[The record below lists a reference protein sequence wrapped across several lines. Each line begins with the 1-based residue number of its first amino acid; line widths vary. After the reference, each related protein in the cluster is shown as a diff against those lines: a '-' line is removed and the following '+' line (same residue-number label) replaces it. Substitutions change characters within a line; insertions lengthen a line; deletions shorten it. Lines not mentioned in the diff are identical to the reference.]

1 MWPVTYYQSANTHYL
16 FALQFVGYSCC
27 DDFSIE
33 AAQLEGLRGVLYC
46 GLSLRPLC
54 YERAGDRGGEW
65 RWSYHHESR

>member
-1 MWPVTYYQSANTHYL
+1 MTCLIDRLIYL
-16 FALQFVGYSCC
+16 SIYRQFVSYSCS

-33 AAQLEGLRGVLYC
+33 AALLEGLRGVLYC

-65 RWSYHHESR
+65 RRKEVS